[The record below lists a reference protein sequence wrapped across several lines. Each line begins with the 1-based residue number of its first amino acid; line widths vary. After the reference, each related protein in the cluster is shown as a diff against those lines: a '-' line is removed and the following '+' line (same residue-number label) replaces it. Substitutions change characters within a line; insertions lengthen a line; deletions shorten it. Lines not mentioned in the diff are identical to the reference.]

1 MIGATATTDYPAVT
15 TDGGRPRGTGESG
28 VAGGA
33 GRGERLALSVHGPV
47 GVLDLVVPAGAAATD
62 VAREYAEQTGLTE
75 IPLLHTRRGHLL
87 LPDAALADA
96 GVGTGDVLIATTPA
110 VRPAAGTDRPPVR
123 EPDRPPGPL
132 PVAWFSVAV
141 ATAALAGWSG
151 AHSGSRPLRDLVV
164 ALLVGAAV
172 AGVVPLGRYAGPRAL
187 AAPGFAAAAAF
198 VLAWDPDAVRWP
210 TVLGVTA
217 LVGAVVAA
225 VARTLDRR
233 NEEALRVWITVGVG
247 IFLVTVAAA
256 LLGFPPRV
264 AWALLLVGAL
274 LASRFVPVFAVDV
287 PDQYLIDLERLAVTA
302 WSARDRPTGRRG
314 RSMVPRAAV
323 ADVAA
328 RGTRLVTA
336 SCVAILAV
344 AGVSAPLLLASAD
357 LPIDRIGAR
366 CLVFFCGCGLL
377 LTARSYRHRAARTL
391 LRAAGLACGAAL
403 LAAVLATLAPGGGA
417 TLAGVAI
424 GLAAVLVVVAVANG
438 RGWRSAWWSRR
449 AEVAEGLCGSAA
461 VASII
466 VATGVFRNLWESI
479 HLQV

>member
-1 MIGATATTDYPAVT
+1 MPH
-15 TDGGRPRGTGESG
+15 DGRRASARTGESD
-28 VAGGA
+28 VASGTGG
-33 GRGERLALSVHGPV
+33 GESLALSVHGPL

-62 VAREYAEQTGLTE
+62 VAREYAEQSGLAT
-75 IPLLHTRRGHLL
+75 IPLLHTRLGHPLR
-87 LPDAALADA
+87 PDAALVDA
-96 GVGTGDVLIATTPA
+96 GVGTGDVLVATTPA
-110 VRPAAGTDRPPVR
+110 RRPAAGAARPPVR

-132 PVAWFSVAV
+132 AVLWFGVAV
-141 ATAALAGWSG
+141 ASAGLAGWSG

-172 AGVVPLGRYAGPRAL
+172 VGVVPLGRYAGHRAL

-198 VLAWDPDAVRWP
+198 VLVWDPDAARWP

-217 LVGAVVAA
+217 LVGAVGAA

-247 IFLVTVAAA
+247 VFLVTVAAA
-256 LLGFPPRV
+256 LLGFPPR
-264 AWALLLVGAL
+264 APWALLLVGAL
-274 LASRFVPVFAVDV
+274 LAARFVPGLAVDV

-328 RGTRLVTA
+328 RGTRIVTA
-336 SCVAILAV
+336 SGVAILAV
-344 AGVSAPLLLASAD
+344 SAVSAPLLLASAN
-357 LPIDRIGAR
+357 LPMDRVGAR

-377 LTARSYRHRAARTL
+377 LTARSYRHRAARAL
-391 LRAAGLACGAAL
+391 LRAAGLSCGVAL
-403 LAAVLATLAPGGGA
+403 LAAVLAAPGRGA
-417 TLAGVAI
+417 GAPLAGVAVV
-424 GLAAVLVVVAVANG
+424 LAGALVVVAVASG

-461 VASII
+461 VASVI

>member
-1 MIGATATTDYPAVT
+1 MAS
-15 TDGGRPRGTGESG
+15 GTGSGES
-28 VAGGA
+28 
-33 GRGERLALSVHGPV
+33 LALSVHGPV

-62 VAREYAEQTGLTE
+62 VAREYAEQSGLAA
-75 IPLLHTRRGHLL
+75 IPLLHTRLGHPLR
-87 LPDAALADA
+87 PDAALVDA
-96 GVGTGDVLIATTPA
+96 GVGTGDVLVATTA
-110 VRPAAGTDRPPVR
+110 VQRPPAGTDTLPLR

-132 PVAWFSVAV
+132 SVLWFSVAV
-141 ATAALAGWSG
+141 ASAGLAGWSG
-151 AHSGSRPLRDLVV
+151 AHSGSRPLRDLAV

-172 AGVVPLGRYAGPRAL
+172 AGVVPLGRYAGHRAL

-198 VLAWDPDAVRWP
+198 VLVWDPDPTRWP

-217 LVGAVVAA
+217 LVGAVAAA

-247 IFLVTVAAA
+247 VFLVTGAAA
-256 LLGFPPRV
+256 LLGFPPR
-264 AWALLLVGAL
+264 APWALLLVGAL
-274 LASRFVPVFAVDV
+274 LASRFVPGFAVDV
-287 PDQYLIDLERLAVTA
+287 PDQYLIDLDRLAVTA

-336 SCVAILAV
+336 SGVAILAV
-344 AGVSAPLLLASAD
+344 AAMSAPLLLASAD
-357 LPIDRIGAR
+357 LPIDRVGAR
-366 CLVFFCGCGLL
+366 SLVFCCGCGLL
-377 LTARSYRHRAARTL
+377 LTARSYRHRAARSL
-391 LRAAGLACGAAL
+391 LRAAGLACGVAL
-403 LAAVLATLAPGGGA
+403 LAAVLSTLDRSGGGA

-424 GLAAVLVVVAVANG
+424 ALAAALVVVAVASG

-461 VASII
+461 VASVI